1 MAYQLYILSVI
12 NLFSIPFTIQRI
24 CEVILNPDEYYKDVE
39 SVISAFN
46 KVYQLCNLYLL
57 QLTIVHIENNN
68 NIQDSTA
75 MEEDEDNEDS
85 SALPQI
91 PAIPVTSMD
100 NGEIQTVMPPS
111 S

>member
-1 MAYQLYILSVI
+1 
-12 NLFSIPFTIQRI
+12 
-24 CEVILNPDEYYKDVE
+24 
-39 SVISAFN
+39 
-46 KVYQLCNLYLL
+46 
-57 QLTIVHIENNN
+57 
-68 NIQDSTA
+68 